1 MLSRAASWV
10 RSRRVRKTPIFNWP
24 SSLLRLRIYTF
35 WSAHPGGS
43 IRTQLPKL
51 QNRSNF
57 TLITPPAV
65 RPTPNQPS
73 QSTATLPHYLTP
85 NKLKNTYQ
93 PSQSTAKLSHYFN
106 VRQTHKSLI
115 LINNCFGNVIQP
127 AFVTVHG
134 CPMITTACYRVA
146 QWSLHHDTWLLNYHY
161 CMLYGCPITSAS
173 CYRVDQW
180 SLILQSGPVNTII
193 MDMVIEWSLHHDTG

>member
-10 RSRRVRKTPIFNWP
+10 LSRRVGKTPIFNWP

-35 WSAHPGGS
+35 SRAHPGGS

-73 QSTATLPHYLTP
+73 QSTATLPHYLMP

-106 VRQTHKSLI
+106 VRQLISHSLI
-115 LINNCFGNVIQP
+115 SIAILAIYSRQC
-127 AFVTVHG
+127 VTEIWKCDLCRATPCISSSKLV
-134 CPMITTACYRVA
+134 PMYI
-146 QWSLHHDTWLLNYHY
+146 
-161 CMLYGCPITSAS
+161 
-173 CYRVDQW
+173 
-180 SLILQSGPVNTII
+180 
-193 MDMVIEWSLHHDTG
+193 